1 VSETELTERQ
11 TEILR
16 FIHDHCERNGYPPTV
31 REIGSAVGLASPSTV
46 HAHLAK
52 LESAGHIRRDP
63 TKPRAML
70 VRLPGGSEPAQAAEE
85 APRGLPVLGQVA
97 AGAPKLAEE
106 DVEEWV
112 DAPFGADFLLRV
124 TGDSMV
130 MAGILD
136 GDLVAVRQ
144 QASAEDGQIVVAM
157 IEDEATVK
165 RLRLRDG
172 VAELHPENPA
182 YEPIIS
188 DRTVVV
194 GRVVGVLRNL

>member
-1 VSETELTERQ
+1 MSETELTERQ